1 VDCCLEAEGPLGAFP
16 KSFTLFRRR
25 PSEGLERGL
34 AGLPGNLAAINCPHG
49 LDDLDFDS
57 LPEDGCRT
65 SATSEAFALSRGF
78 HAVIWG
84 LPQKSAV
91 QSKEGNAGKCSQPV
105 RCILYYCGA
114 KTGPVERRT
123 LQNLAPEEFLSGGE
137 ICPPARFGSVRQS
150 AETVPDAC
158 FPRTVPRGA
167 PDLCLSDLGSPG
179 LDLNGRN
186 QHTH

>member
-1 VDCCLEAEGPLGAFP
+1 LGAFP
-16 KSFTLFRRR
+16 KSLASFRRR
-25 PSEGLERGL
+25 PFEGLDRGL
-34 AGLPGNLAAINCPHG
+34 AGLPGDLAAIDCPHG

-57 LPEDGCRT
+57 LPDDGCRT
-65 SATSEAFALSRGF
+65 SATSEAFVFSRGF
-78 HAVIWG
+78 HAAIWG

-91 QSKEGNAGKCSQPV
+91 QSKEGNAGKCSQPA
-105 RCILYYCGA
+105 RRILYYCGA

-123 LQNLAPEEFLSGGE
+123 LQNLAPEEFSLRRGDL
-137 ICPPARFGSVRQS
+137 PPGSVRLC
-150 AETVPDAC
+150 APICRTVPDDC

-186 QHTH
+186 QHAHQTQPRSFGT